1 MLKVGNKVKV
11 IATKK
16 ELEKMCSIFNVP
28 LSGATAVIVHINP
41 ADELPIT
48 IDAGNKLRGTWYV
61 REKDI
66 ELIETKEET
75 GMHDSGKRQEFN
87 TGAVRDTAEGKS
99 RPDLI
104 SPFAQLRCGEW
115 MRKGAE
121 KYSERNWEKGIP
133 ISRCIASLERHLQ
146 QYKTGLMDE
155 DHLAAIAVNAQFI
168 MHFEAMVEKGLMA
181 RETVCDMPEYERKNN
196 GKNK

>member
-87 TGAVRDTAEGKS
+87 TGAVR
-99 RPDLI
+99 
-104 SPFAQLRCGEW
+104 
-115 MRKGAE
+115 
-121 KYSERNWEKGIP
+121 
-133 ISRCIASLERHLQ
+133 
-146 QYKTGLMDE
+146 
-155 DHLAAIAVNAQFI
+155 
-168 MHFEAMVEKGLMA
+168 
-181 RETVCDMPEYERKNN
+181 
-196 GKNK
+196 

>member
-1 MLKVGNKVKV
+1 
-11 IATKK
+11 
-16 ELEKMCSIFNVP
+16 
-28 LSGATAVIVHINP
+28 
-41 ADELPIT
+41 
-48 IDAGNKLRGTWYV
+48 
-61 REKDI
+61 
-66 ELIETKEET
+66 
-75 GMHDSGKRQEFN
+75 
-87 TGAVRDTAEGKS
+87 
-99 RPDLI
+99 
-104 SPFAQLRCGEW
+104 